1 MSIERL
7 VTCACGPCMDE
18 HDVAGCSGGTRASS
32 FERSRLGCSCR
43 HTRRSALEALL
54 DFERQTIHQEWRT
67 PNGG

>member
-1 MSIERL
+1 
-7 VTCACGPCMDE
+7 MDE